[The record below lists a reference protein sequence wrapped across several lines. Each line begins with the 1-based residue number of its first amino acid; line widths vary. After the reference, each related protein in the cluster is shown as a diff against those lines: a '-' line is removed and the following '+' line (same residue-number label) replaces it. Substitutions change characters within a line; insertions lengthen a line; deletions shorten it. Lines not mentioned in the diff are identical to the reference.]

1 MYSAR
6 IALVLN
12 KTKENIFLPLRLL
25 CGRTPVMVASERLSF
40 RECFLSGAVVL
51 VFSVVLLSS
60 FVHVAQA
67 LEVNAHRMAI
77 GIRSDGTHIEGNIYW
92 KGGWSHAQ
100 FSTEDEEAYVW
111 MNVTLDERMTVT
123 AQWRFPNGS
132 IYQVD
137 EKTRDEG
144 SHYVWFSINIKD
156 YPPTKVLG
164 MWEVEVFA
172 DGTPLFTEEFIISQA
187 PTFPWTTI
195 LRITGLVVAAIAAP
209 ILLVF
214 SRMKR
219 PPPKLSFALSLVGG
233 LMIAIS
239 GFFRGALGGEM
250 YVYSTAG
257 TMFILVFGI
266 IPALFLGTA
275 ISISALT
282 RRRVVV
288 LSLSAICLLYFM
300 FIYYTLMSD
309 DPRLY
314 VLPFLLAITGSACSI
329 LGGLLI
335 RRKT

>member
-1 MYSAR
+1 
-6 IALVLN
+6 
-12 KTKENIFLPLRLL
+12 
-25 CGRTPVMVASERLSF
+25 MVASERLSF
-40 RECFLSGAVVL
+40 RGCFLSGAVVL

-67 LEVNAHRMAI
+67 IEVNSHTMAL
-77 GIRSDGTHIEGNIYW
+77 GISSDDTPLGQGVIYPR
-92 KGGWSHAQ
+92 GGYYRAQ
-100 FSTEDEEAYVW
+100 FYSQDEEAYVW
-111 MNVTLDERMTVT
+111 MNVTLDERMTIK

-132 IYQVD
+132 IYLVD
-137 EKTRDEG
+137 EKTRDKN
-144 SHYVWFSINIKD
+144 SRYVWFSINIKE
-156 YPPTKVLG
+156 YPPAQFLG
-164 MWEVEVFA
+164 KWEVEVFA

-187 PTFPWTTI
+187 PTFPWTTT
-195 LRITGLVVAAIAAP
+195 LNMVGLVVAAIATP

-214 SRMKR
+214 SKMKR

-257 TMFILVFGI
+257 AMFILVFGI